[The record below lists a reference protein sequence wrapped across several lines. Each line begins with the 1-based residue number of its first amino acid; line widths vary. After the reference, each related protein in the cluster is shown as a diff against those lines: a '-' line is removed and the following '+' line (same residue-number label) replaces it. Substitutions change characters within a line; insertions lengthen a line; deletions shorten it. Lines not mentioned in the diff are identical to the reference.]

1 MCKRDLCERIIAL
14 VSSET
19 EIAVADI
26 MSHDRRPDVVDARYL
41 AVFIMLEQGMPAY
54 RVALLMNMTE
64 RNVYHVRERFE
75 DRMCY
80 GDPMIKQYYGSIRK
94 ALKQV

>member
-14 VSSET
+14 VSKET

-26 MSHDRRPDVVDARYL
+26 LSHDRRPDVVDARYL
-41 AVFIMLEQGMPAY
+41 TVYLMLENGIQTY
-54 RVALLMNMTE
+54 RIASLMNMTE
-64 RNVYHVRERFE
+64 RNVYHVKERFE
-75 DRMCY
+75 DRRDY
-80 GDPMIKQYYGSIRK
+80 GDPMLKQYYSSIRK

>member
-1 MCKRDLCERIIAL
+1 MCKKDLCEQIIAL
-14 VSSET
+14 VSKET
-19 EIAVADI
+19 EIAVEDI
-26 MSHDRRPDVVDARYL
+26 MSHDKRPDVVDARYL
-41 AVFIMLEQGMPAY
+41 AVFIMLEKGLPAY

-64 RNVYHVRERFE
+64 RNAYHVKERFE
-75 DRMCY
+75 DRMRY